1 MKKLAIAAI
10 LGFSLT
16 CMAERNVS
24 EFNSGWMFTEIDSG
38 ASENFRP
45 VTIPHD
51 WSMEHSFDRG
61 AASGNDGGYVTTGKG
76 LYRKTFLVPEKDS
89 AQRHVLYFEGVY
101 QQSTVKVNGKTAGG
115 HPYGY
120 SSFYV
125 DITPYVRPGE
135 KNTVEVSVDNST
147 QKNCRWYTGS
157 GIYRDVTLINTGRAY
172 LHEQGIFA
180 RPVYNES
187 DSSWLL
193 SVSADYTDANM
204 SSAIRH
210 TLLDAA
216 GNVVGT
222 VTGTDSIMSIPVVN
236 PALWSP
242 DSPYIYTLTTEL
254 LDNEGRSI
262 DMLTTVTGFRRISYS
277 AENGLLLNGEPII
290 LNGGCVHHDNGIL
303 GARSYHAAEAR
314 KVALLKEAGFNA
326 VRTSHNIPST
336 AFLDEC
342 DRQGL
347 LVIDE
352 VFDGWRDSKTPADYS
367 TLFDNWWKKDV
378 EAMVMR
384 DRNHPSIFCWSI
396 GNEVIERKK
405 LEVIT
410 TASRLASHV
419 KSMDSTRPVTS
430 ALTTWDSDWEIFDPL
445 AAVHD
450 IAGYNYQLHH
460 HASDHK
466 RVPDRIIMQT
476 ESYPRDAW
484 ANYTIVRNN
493 PYVIGDFVWTAI
505 DYLGE
510 SGIGRY
516 FYKGQT
522 EGEHYDRNQY
532 PWHGAYC
539 GDIDLIGWRK
549 PISHYREMLYNPS
562 KQTCIGV
569 REPSGYKGEIRET
582 MWSVWPTWESWNW
595 PGHEGKDIEVEVYS
609 HMPKVRLYL
618 NDRLI
623 GEQAAGEANQCKTIF
638 RLPYEPGTLKAE
650 GVSPDGAVSERFS
663 LSTSGEPA
671 SIRLTPHRYAD
682 DDVIF
687 VEIEIVDKDGRPVA
701 DAASELSCGISGNGE
716 ILATGSADLT
726 DNTPYYSTTRKVWN
740 GRALAAIKKTS
751 AKKGKAQ
758 FRVSSP
764 GLPSTKISL

>member
-38 ASENFRP
+38 ASEYFRP

-135 KNTVEVSVDNST
+135 KNTVEVSVDNSA
-147 QKNCRWYTGS
+147 QKNCRWYSGS

-204 SSAIRH
+204 PSAIRH

-254 LDNEGRSI
+254 LDNDGNSMDI
-262 DMLTTVTGFRRISYS
+262 LTTVTGFRRISYS

-405 LEVIT
+405 LEVVT

-450 IAGYNYQLHH
+450 IAGYNYQLHR
-460 HASDHK
+460 HASDHE
-466 RVPDRIIMQT
+466 RVPGRIIMQT

-484 ANYTIVRNN
+484 ANYTIVRDN
-493 PYVIGDFVWTAI
+493 PYVIGDFLWTAI

-522 EGEHYDRNQY
+522 EGEHYDRDQY

-539 GDIDLIGWRK
+539 GDIDLTGWRK

-650 GVSPDGAVSERFS
+650 GVSPDGAVAERFS

-671 SIRLTPHRYAD
+671 SIRLTPRRYAD

-764 GLPSTKISL
+764 GLPSAKISL